1 MDRTR
6 SLAYLRVLRTLRD
19 MGPAKLWPREQACI
33 REAADA
39 LLFCTDIANDR
50 AAQLAVGDIAALSD
64 DLIDAERWTP
74 DRARRLYDDVWACG
88 PGDLFDLPMAA

>member
-1 MDRTR
+1 MNRAR
-6 SLAYLRVLRTLRD
+6 SLAYLRVLRTLHEI
-19 MGPAKLWPREQACI
+19 GPATLWPKEQACV

-64 DLIDAERWTP
+64 DLDH
-74 DRARRLYDDVWACG
+74 RLEDS
-88 PGDLFDLPMAA
+88 LPLGFGHRLPR